1 VVVLNKSDIADPEEA
16 ELLRAEFADEDKPV
30 FIISAATRTGL
41 EPLVYFLAE
50 RLSEMPLP
58 PAFDDEIVRITADTM
73 MGRRTDRRWEATYD
87 AATQTYVVSG
97 KGIER
102 LVAMTQLQNED
113 AVNRL
118 QRTLEKTGI
127 INKLRTL
134 GAKEGDTVRIGKAAF
149 DFFDEYALDEPK
161 DVEEAV

>member
-1 VVVLNKSDIADPEEA
+1 MK
-16 ELLRAEFADEDKPV
+16 
-30 FIISAATRTGL
+30 
-41 EPLVYFLAE
+41 
-50 RLSEMPLP
+50 
-58 PAFDDEIVRITADTM
+58 
-73 MGRRTDRRWEATYD
+73 GRRTDRRWEAAYD
-87 AATQTYVVSG
+87 AGTQTYVVSG

-134 GAKEGDTVRIGKAAF
+134 GAKQGDTVRIGKAVF
-149 DFFDEYALDEPK
+149 DFFDEYALDKPEDEKRRRPCRGEPACSPFLSCIRPSSPPFALLRLLC
-161 DVEEAV
+161 DLLWTPLTSRNWSSRSAPAP

>member
-1 VVVLNKSDIADPEEA
+1 MI
-16 ELLRAEFADEDKPV
+16 
-30 FIISAATRTGL
+30 
-41 EPLVYFLAE
+41 E

-73 MGRRTDRRWEATYD
+73 KGRRTDRRWDAAYD
-87 AATQTYVVSG
+87 AGTQTYVVSG

-134 GAKEGDTVRIGKAAF
+134 GAKQGDTVRIGKAVF
-149 DFFDEYALDEPK
+149 DFFDEYALDKPE
-161 DVEEAV
+161 DEAASEAV